1 MRINEL
7 LSDGWNP
14 TKGQIPEL
22 ELVPNTG
29 KDRVVMY
36 KDRRLVIRGG
46 RNISTRF
53 PDFYVGA
60 EHFGM
65 TSRTHLPCWITG
77 TGSAVCGLNG

>member
-7 LSDGWNP
+7 LSEGWNP
-14 TKGQIPEL
+14 TKDQVPEL
-22 ELVPNTG
+22 ELVPDTG

-36 KDRRLVIRGG
+36 KGRRLVITGG
-46 RNISTRF
+46 RRISTRF
-53 PDFYVGA
+53 PDFSVSA

-65 TSRTHLPCWITG
+65 DMGTKLSCWITG